1 MSKITAKGDGI
12 TITVEE
18 NGGSVTVL
26 FNGAEDEMLLD
37 DLNNIAVNS
46 SPMGGTFYPEPGA
59 MLSYYNALRSDF
71 FTNLLNEISVEGD
84 IGEMPCED
92 GLIY

>member
-1 MSKITAKGDGI
+1 MSKITAKGDGLTI
-12 TITVEE
+12 TIEE
-18 NGGSVTVL
+18 KGGSVTVL
-26 FNGAEDEMLLD
+26 FNGSEDEMLLD

-46 SPMGGTFYPEPGA
+46 PPMGGTFYPEPGT

-71 FTNLLNEISVEGD
+71 FADLLSEISVEGD